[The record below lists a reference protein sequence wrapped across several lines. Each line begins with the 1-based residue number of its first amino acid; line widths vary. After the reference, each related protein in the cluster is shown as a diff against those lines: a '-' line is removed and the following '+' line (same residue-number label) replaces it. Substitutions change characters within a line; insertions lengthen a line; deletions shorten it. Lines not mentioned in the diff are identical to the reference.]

1 MCVGF
6 FLSIQSVQAM
16 PKARAKAMAK
26 ARLGKFVVWGS
37 RIAIMV
43 ASRDERERVN
53 LSPARTWGSRLRC
66 RA

>member
-26 ARLGKFVVWGS
+26 ARLGKF
-37 RIAIMV
+37 

>member
-37 RIAIMV
+37 RIAMMV

-53 LSPARTWGSRLRC
+53 LSPARTWGSKLRC